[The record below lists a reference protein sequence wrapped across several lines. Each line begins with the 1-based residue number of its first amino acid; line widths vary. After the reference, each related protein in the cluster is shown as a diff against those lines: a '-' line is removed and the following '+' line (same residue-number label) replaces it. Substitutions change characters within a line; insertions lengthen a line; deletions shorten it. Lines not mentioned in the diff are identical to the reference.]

1 MGRGQKGKTKHMEN
15 INKKNET
22 KIQTL
27 DLSDVKN
34 TKKAFKQEKKSLS
47 EKIQEGLENGNVL
60 RINLEIGGFI
70 MYLFKVEE
78 KFDLKLALKKH
89 TAENPLIIVDYL
101 FGDKEFGVV
110 SLNLPFEMFAAKTGT
125 IYQAINIID
134 TKVKAAQTIRN

>member
-1 MGRGQKGKTKHMEN
+1 M
-15 INKKNET
+15 
-22 KIQTL
+22 
-27 DLSDVKN
+27 
-34 TKKAFKQEKKSLS
+34 F

-78 KFDLKLALKKH
+78 KFDLKLALKNH

-101 FGDKEFGVV
+101 SGDKEFGVV
-110 SLNLPFEMFAAKTGT
+110 SLNLPFEMFAATTGT
-125 IYQAINIID
+125 ISQAINIID